1 MRYELCG
8 CAAAAGCW
16 CRCLHTAN
24 GCARPSSQH
33 WTSSCC
39 DHQRAR
45 SGDCQRSAYTRRVR
59 FAVIM
64 FVVRSLKT
72 RLTLSQSDLESVAVS
87 LSTVGCLIDRP
98 RSCCQ
103 RTGRYLY
110 ISRTAPVSGA
120 PVSVDG
126 HPSLSR
132 VSLPRRRFFA
142 PGAGGG
148 ETPRRRTPRS
158 ARIETQATRAGRRER
173 DGVRFFW
180 LMSYLSR
187 RHRLAFTAL
196 NLMY

>member
-1 MRYELCG
+1 MVEHVDTLGAPSRSLHAPALCGGASAMRYELCG

-110 ISRTAPVSGA
+110 ISRTALWRAGFGRRS
-120 PVSVDG
+120 S
-126 HPSLSR
+126 
-132 VSLPRRRFFA
+132 VSLPCLASAAAFFR
-142 PGAGGG
+142 AGGG
-148 ETPRRRTPRS
+148 
-158 ARIETQATRAGRRER
+158 GRG
-173 DGVRFFW
+173 D
-180 LMSYLSR
+180 
-187 RHRLAFTAL
+187 AA
-196 NLMY
+196 